1 MRLKS
6 GVCLVDGLEAG
17 GVYDMN
23 NGYFHRVNKD
33 ALTLLTE
40 MAIGDVD
47 LAYDSELNEFLMWCR
62 EQDLV
67 DDQPWSP
74 HDIHDIRNYLVD
86 DRKTED
92 IILEIT
98 SHCNQKC
105 LHCFVGD
112 ELNQG
117 MMAFP
122 QVIRIIDDAFAHDI
136 KKITLSGGE
145 PTLHPRFSD
154 ILQYLLAGDA
164 EVTILT
170 NGQRLKPGHIDAF
183 RHPRVLVKVPLLGW
197 GASHDMMTQRRGSFE
212 RTIENIRRMVA
223 MGIRVKLTS
232 TVTKVNLNDMDH
244 LDALARELNI
254 PLEKSPIYPAG
265 YARDNWD
272 QLFPE
277 NYNDILERSGRV
289 EVEAHSTA
297 NLLQIGEAVPQPEDK
312 ATVFRCADCGTQMHA
327 IKSDGKVI
335 PCLLLRE
342 RLFQFGDATQESLD
356 AVYSSDNEQRHRVKE
371 LFSYDKLET
380 CNACEARYACRGGGC
395 RAVSYLFKGSMDI
408 KNPLYDECFY
418 DLPQSPY
425 PESLR

>member
-1 MRLKS
+1 
-6 GVCLVDGLEAG
+6 
-17 GVYDMN
+17 MN

-33 ALTLLTE
+33 ALALLTE
-40 MAIGDVD
+40 LAVGNVD
-47 LAYDSELNEFLMWCR
+47 LPVDNPELDEFLAWCR

-67 DDQPWSP
+67 DEQPWSLQNV
-74 HDIHDIRNYLVD
+74 HDIHEYLVD

-98 SHCNQKC
+98 SYCNQKC

-117 MMAFP
+117 MMAFS
-122 QVIRIIDDAFAHDI
+122 QVIRVIDDALAHDI
-136 KKITLSGGE
+136 RKLTLSGGE
-145 PTLHPRFSD
+145 PTLHPQFID
-154 ILQYLLAGDA
+154 ILQYLLATNA

-170 NGQRLKPGHIDAF
+170 NGQRLRPGHLEAF
-183 RHPRVLVKVPLLGW
+183 RHPNVLVKVPLLGW
-197 GASHDMMTQRRGSFE
+197 GASHDLMTHRRDSFE
-212 RTIENIRRMVA
+212 RTIANIRHMVA
-223 MGIRVKLTS
+223 LGIQVKLTS

-277 NYNDILERSGRV
+277 SYNDIVERSGRV
-289 EVEAHSTA
+289 EPESTT
-297 NLLQIGEAVPQPEDK
+297 NLLQIGEAVPQTDEK
-312 ATVFRCADCGTQMHA
+312 AAVFGCADCGTQMHA

-342 RLFQFGDATQESLD
+342 RLFQFGDLTHESLD
-356 AVYSSDNEQRHRVKE
+356 TVYASNNENRARVKQ

-395 RAVSYLFKGSMDI
+395 RAVSYLFKNSMDI
-408 KNPLYDECFY
+408 KNPLYDQCYYEV
-418 DLPQSPY
+418 PQSPY
-425 PESLR
+425 LVEHQ

>member
-6 GVCLVDGLEAG
+6 GVCLVDGIEAAG
-17 GVYDMN
+17 IYDMN

-40 MAIGDVD
+40 MAVGDVD
-47 LAYDSELNEFLMWCR
+47 LVYDPELNDFLTWCR

-74 HDIHDIRNYLVD
+74 HDVHDIHDYLVD
-86 DRKTED
+86 DQKTED

-98 SHCNQKC
+98 SYCNQKC

-117 MMAFP
+117 RMAFL
-122 QVIRIIDDAFAHDI
+122 QIIRVIDDALAHDI
-136 KKITLSGGE
+136 RKITLSGGE
-145 PTLHPRFSD
+145 PTLHPQFND
-154 ILQYLLAGDA
+154 ILQYLLAANA

-170 NGQRLKPGHIDAF
+170 NGQRLKTGHIDAF
-183 RHPRVLVKVPLLGW
+183 RHPSVLVKVPLLGW
-197 GASHDMMTQRRGSFE
+197 GASHDVMTQRRGSFE
-212 RTIENIRRMVA
+212 RTIENIRHMVSL
-223 MGIRVKLTS
+223 GIRVKLTS
-232 TVTKVNLNDMDH
+232 TVTQVNLNDMEH

-277 NYNDILERSGRV
+277 NYNDIMERSGS
-289 EVEAHSTA
+289 VEAK
-297 NLLQIGEAVPQPEDK
+297 QISELDPQASDK
-312 ATVFRCADCGTQMHA
+312 AAVFGCADCGTQMHA

-342 RLFQFGDATQESLD
+342 RLFQFGDTTYESLD
-356 AVYSSDNEQRHRVKE
+356 AVYASDNEQRERVKQ

-418 DLPQSPY
+418 ELPQSPY
-425 PESLR
+425 LESLR